1 MRMLFSLVGL
11 LLALLVVVWLVRT
24 ELRPL
29 ASASAAAGSASA
41 QPGGETGLVTPQQ
54 YKQQLDRAMSASHP
68 TVQESR

>member
-29 ASASAAAGSASA
+29 ASPPAVAGSASA
-41 QPGGETGLVTPQQ
+41 RSGEAGGLVTPQQ

-68 TVQESR
+68 TVQESP